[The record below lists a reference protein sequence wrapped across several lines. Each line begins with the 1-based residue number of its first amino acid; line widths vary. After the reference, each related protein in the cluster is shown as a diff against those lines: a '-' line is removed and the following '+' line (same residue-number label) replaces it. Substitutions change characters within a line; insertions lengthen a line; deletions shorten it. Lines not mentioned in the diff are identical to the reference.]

1 MPNSA
6 LEDGTEGAELVQ
18 NILVAYIEW
27 NIVDKDVRVESLFH
41 LLRNWR
47 QGISNVASKLVLFA
61 TDVLVDNQDISIG
74 KWFLVHLLYCLGSVS
89 WLLEAHKAERCSIRD
104 LIQRDESGLNF
115 AICFEHF
122 LQFFFCGIDVEIAH
136 V

>member
-1 MPNSA
+1 MFASK
-6 LEDGTEGAELVQ
+6 VF
-18 NILVAYIEW
+18 
-27 NIVDKDVRVESLFH
+27 FH

-47 QGISNVASKLVLFA
+47 QGISNVASKFVLFA

-74 KWFLVHLLYCLGSVS
+74 KWFLVHLLYCFGSVS

-104 LIQRDESGLNF
+104 FIHRDVGGLNF
-115 AICFEHF
+115 AIHFEHF
-122 LQFFFCGIDVEIAH
+122 LEVFFCGIHVEIAH